1 MMLCYANDAWDAK
14 PFTVFEL
21 ERKTDK
27 RVSACW
33 LVGCAAFGCD
43 AQQTPSET
51 CKVVKCSLVLFK
63 FNVETV
69 EPKGLPSEAVGVL
82 GEPRTQCARIQC
94 AAYIVASMK
103 PVVPPRDMMDL
114 MAEEI
119 LSRDASSPTDH
130 SGWLSGPASPLPQS
144 TPQTAVMCIAEQRQ
158 GFSGVPRSTTKFAHT
173 R

>member
-69 EPKGLPSEAVGVL
+69 EPKDFLL
-82 GEPRTQCARIQC
+82 
-94 AAYIVASMK
+94 
-103 PVVPPRDMMDL
+103 
-114 MAEEI
+114 
-119 LSRDASSPTDH
+119 
-130 SGWLSGPASPLPQS
+130 
-144 TPQTAVMCIAEQRQ
+144 
-158 GFSGVPRSTTKFAHT
+158 
-173 R
+173 